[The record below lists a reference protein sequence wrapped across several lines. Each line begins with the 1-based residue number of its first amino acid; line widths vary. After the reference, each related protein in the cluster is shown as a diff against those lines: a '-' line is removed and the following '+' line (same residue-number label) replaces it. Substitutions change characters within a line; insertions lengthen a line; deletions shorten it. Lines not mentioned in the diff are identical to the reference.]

1 MKILKS
7 IATSFSLICLSVSLF
22 AQTNQQ
28 NSFEGLGEEDK
39 NILIANDL
47 GRNGYYLQKPI
58 AEQMGKLAENID
70 IEFIAALGDIHHFDG
85 VASVS
90 DPLWMTNYELIYTHP
105 ELMIDWKSICGN
117 HEYRGNTQAVLD
129 YTNIS
134 RRWSAPS
141 KYYSEIVEL
150 ENNQKAVL
158 LFIDTTPLISKY
170 RKESD
175 SYPDAIKQD
184 NKRQLAWMDSTLQ
197 ANKDAK
203 WKIVMGH
210 HPVYAQ
216 TKKSE
221 GERIDLQKQLVPI
234 MERNGVNAYLCGH
247 IHNFQHIKPKN
258 SKINYFV
265 NSSGSLARKVQPTTD
280 TQFCSSEAG
289 FMLMSLNDKKITYYM
304 INPEGEV
311 IYKFVSE

>member
-90 DPLWMTNYELIYTHP
+90 DPLWMTNYELIYAHP

-289 FMLMSLNDKKITYYM
+289 FMLMSLNDKKITFYM

>member
-7 IATSFSLICLSVSLF
+7 ITTTFSLFCLSSLLI
-22 AQTNQQ
+22 AQTN
-28 NSFEGLGEEDK
+28 SVSDFSSIGEEDK
-39 NILIANDL
+39 NILIVNDL

-70 IEFIAALGDIHHFDG
+70 IEFVAALGDIHHFDG

-90 DPLWMTNYELIYTHP
+90 DPLWMTNYELIYAHP

-134 RRWSAPS
+134 RRWFAPS

-150 ENNQKAVL
+150 ENGENAVL
-158 LFIDTTPLISKY
+158 LFIDTTPLITKY

-175 SYPDAIKQD
+175 TYPDAIKQD
-184 NKRQLAWMDSTLQ
+184 NNKQLAWIDSTLN

-216 TKKSE
+216 TKKNESE
-221 GERIDLQKQLVPI
+221 RTDLQKQLIPI
-234 MERNGVNAYLCGH
+234 MEKNGVNAYLCGH
-247 IHNFQHIKPKN
+247 IHNFQHIKPQN
-258 SKINYFV
+258 SKIEYFV
-265 NSSGSLARKVQPTTD
+265 NSSGSLARKVQPLKD
-280 TQFCSSEAG
+280 TKYCSSEAG
-289 FMLMSLNDKKITYYM
+289 FMLMSFSNKTLTYYM
-304 INPEGEV
+304 INPDGNI
-311 IYKFVSE
+311 IYKYISE

>member
-90 DPLWMTNYELIYTHP
+90 DPLWMTNYELIYAHP

-234 MERNGVNAYLCGH
+234 MERNRVNAYLCGH

>member
-85 VASVS
+85 IASVS
-90 DPLWMTNYELIYTHP
+90 DPLWMTNYELIYAHP

-234 MERNGVNAYLCGH
+234 MERNDVNAYLCGH

-311 IYKFVSE
+311 IYKFVCE

>member
-7 IATSFSLICLSVSLF
+7 IATSFSLICLSISLF

-90 DPLWMTNYELIYTHP
+90 DPLWMTNYELIYAHP

>member
-221 GERIDLQKQLVPI
+221 GERIDLQKQLVPV

>member
-1 MKILKS
+1 MRILKS
-7 IATSFSLICLSVSLF
+7 ITTAFSLFCLSSILI
-22 AQTNQQ
+22 AQTNTA
-28 NSFEGLGEEDK
+28 SDFSAISEEDK

-70 IEFIAALGDIHHFDG
+70 IEFVAALGDVHHFDG

-90 DPLWMTNYELIYTHP
+90 DPLWMTNYELIYAHP

-129 YTNIS
+129 YSNIS

-141 KYYSEIVEL
+141 KYYAEVIEL
-150 ENNQKAVL
+150 ENGEKAIL

-184 NKRQLAWMDSTLQ
+184 NQKQLAWIDSTLQ
-197 ANKDAK
+197 ANKSAK

-221 GERIDLQKQLVPI
+221 GERTDLQKQLIPI

-247 IHNFQHIKPKN
+247 IHNFQHIKPQN
-258 SKINYFV
+258 SKIDYFV
-265 NSSGSLARKVQPTTD
+265 NSSGSLARKVQALKD
-280 TQFCSSEAG
+280 TKYCSPEAG
-289 FMLMSLNDKKITYYM
+289 FMLMSLSNKAITYYM
-304 INPEGEV
+304 INSDGNI
-311 IYKFVSE
+311 IYKYISE

>member
-7 IATSFSLICLSVSLF
+7 ITTSFSLICLSVSLF

-90 DPLWMTNYELIYTHP
+90 DPLWITNYELIYAHP

>member
-90 DPLWMTNYELIYTHP
+90 DPLWMTNYELIYAHP

>member
-90 DPLWMTNYELIYTHP
+90 DPLWMTNYELIYAHP

-247 IHNFQHIKPKN
+247 IHNFQHIKPKS

>member
-90 DPLWMTNYELIYTHP
+90 DPLWMTNYELIYAHP

-197 ANKDAK
+197 ANKGAK

>member
-90 DPLWMTNYELIYTHP
+90 DPLWMTNYELIYAHP

-184 NKRQLAWMDSTLQ
+184 NKRQLAWMDSALQ

>member
-22 AQTNQQ
+22 AQTNQL

-90 DPLWMTNYELIYTHP
+90 DPLWMTNYELIYAHP

-247 IHNFQHIKPKN
+247 IHNFQHIKPKS

>member
-90 DPLWMTNYELIYTHP
+90 DPLWMTNYELIYAHP

-221 GERIDLQKQLVPI
+221 GERIDLQKQLVSI

>member
-85 VASVS
+85 IASVS
-90 DPLWMTNYELIYTHP
+90 DPLWMTNYELIYAHP

-247 IHNFQHIKPKN
+247 IHNFQHIKPKS

>member
-90 DPLWMTNYELIYTHP
+90 DPLWMTNYELIYAHP

-184 NKRQLAWMDSTLQ
+184 NKRQLTWMDSTLQ

>member
-7 IATSFSLICLSVSLF
+7 ITTSFSLICLSVSLF

-90 DPLWMTNYELIYTHP
+90 DPLWITNYELIYAHP

-265 NSSGSLARKVQPTTD
+265 ISSGSLARKVQPTTD

>member
-1 MKILKS
+1 MRILKS
-7 IATSFSLICLSVSLF
+7 ITTVFSIFCLSTSLIAQTNSATSFSSI
-22 AQTNQQ
+22 
-28 NSFEGLGEEDK
+28 GDDDK

-90 DPLWMTNYELIYTHP
+90 DPLWMTKYELIYAHP

-129 YTNIS
+129 YTDIS
-134 RRWSAPS
+134 RRWFAPA

-150 ENNQKAVL
+150 ENGEKAVL
-158 LFIDTTPLISKY
+158 LFIDTTPLITKY

-184 NKRQLAWMDSTLQ
+184 NNKQLAWIDSTLN

-221 GERIDLQKQLVPI
+221 SERTDLQKQLIPI
-234 MERNGVNAYLCGH
+234 MEQNGVNSYICGH

-258 SKINYFV
+258 SKIDYFV
-265 NSSGSLARKVQPTTD
+265 NSSGSLARKVEPLKD
-280 TQFCSSEAG
+280 TKYCSPEAG
-289 FMLMSLNDKKITYYM
+289 FMLMSLSNKNITYYM
-304 INPEGEV
+304 INSDGNI
-311 IYKFVSE
+311 IYKHISE

>member
-1 MKILKS
+1 MRILKS
-7 IATSFSLICLSVSLF
+7 ITTVFSIFCLSTSLIAQTNPATSFSSI
-22 AQTNQQ
+22 
-28 NSFEGLGEEDK
+28 GDDDK

-90 DPLWMTNYELIYTHP
+90 DPLWMTNYELIYAHP

-129 YTNIS
+129 YTDIS
-134 RRWSAPS
+134 RRWFAPA

-150 ENNQKAVL
+150 ENGEKAVL
-158 LFIDTTPLISKY
+158 LFIDTTPLITKY

-184 NKRQLAWMDSTLQ
+184 NNKQLAWIDSTLN

-221 GERIDLQKQLVPI
+221 SERTDLQKQLIPI
-234 MERNGVNAYLCGH
+234 MEQNGVNSYICGH

-258 SKINYFV
+258 SKIDYFV
-265 NSSGSLARKVQPTTD
+265 NSSGSLARKVEPLKD
-280 TQFCSSEAG
+280 TKYCSPEAG
-289 FMLMSLNDKKITYYM
+289 FMLMSLSNKNITYYM
-304 INPEGEV
+304 INSNGNI
-311 IYKFVSE
+311 IYKHISE